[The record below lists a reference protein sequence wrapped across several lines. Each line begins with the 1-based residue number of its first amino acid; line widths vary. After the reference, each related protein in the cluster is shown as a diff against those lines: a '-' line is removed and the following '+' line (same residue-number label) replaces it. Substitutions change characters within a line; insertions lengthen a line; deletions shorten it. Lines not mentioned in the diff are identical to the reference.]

1 MKKPKGTFRVK
12 QEITAVDALIVC
24 REVIEQ
30 EAERLVKAIA
40 SGPNPDADEQAL
52 VEQDYANLLS
62 IYETLG
68 RFKMRAELLS
78 HPS

>member
-1 MKKPKGTFRVK
+1 MKKPKGTFQVK

-30 EAERLVKAIA
+30 EAERIVKAIA
-40 SGPNPDADEQAL
+40 SGPNDDADEQAL

-62 IYETLG
+62 IYETLK
-68 RFKMRAELLS
+68 RFVEKLPPITS
-78 HPS
+78 